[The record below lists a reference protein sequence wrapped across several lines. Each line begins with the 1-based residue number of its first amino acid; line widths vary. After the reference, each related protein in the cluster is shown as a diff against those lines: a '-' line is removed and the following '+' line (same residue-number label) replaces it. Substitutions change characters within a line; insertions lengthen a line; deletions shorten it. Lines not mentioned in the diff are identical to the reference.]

1 MAASIPLISIRIG
14 PKWMWDLRAR
24 KQGWAIM
31 TYRAEISALQKKS
44 LKKVWDLKSKNIY
57 IFCFNIQIFVELE
70 EQTSGSLQI
79 P

>member
-14 PKWMWDLRAR
+14 PKWMRDLRAR
-24 KQGWAIM
+24 KQGWAIT

-44 LKKVWDLKSKNIY
+44 LKNVWDLKSKNIF
-57 IFCFNIQIFVELE
+57 FCFNIQIFVELE